1 MRILLAFIASL
12 AVVSGI
18 AETRTV
24 FVGDFFFQDEVSLN
38 SHTRINVGDSVEWQW
53 ISGSHTTTEVGE
65 LWNASINSITQTY
78 TRVFDEPGLWNYF
91 CTMDPLVMRG
101 TVRVDGKMTP
111 VSPSSVEV
119 SPGVIVSGGLPEVLE
134 SDDQRLVTRPG
145 VVFSTTSYPIVV
157 RATGFIPPG
166 TGEHALT
173 IRVEAHATSGTIVQR
188 TRLYDPF
195 QQKWEEVRIGFA
207 STTDTVVEATVNDAE
222 RFQTPASGMTV
233 AEISFRAAGPVF
245 AYPWHARID
254 QIQWIAQ

>member
-1 MRILLAFIASL
+1 MRNLLALITALTASAAL
-12 AVVSGI
+12 AEI
-18 AETRTV
+18 RTV

-38 SHTRINVGDSVEWQW
+38 SHTRINVGDSVKWQW
-53 ISGSHTTTEVGE
+53 INGSHTTTEVGE
-65 LWNASINSITQTY
+65 LWNASLNSITQSY
-78 TRVFDEPGLWNYF
+78 TRVFNEPGLWEYF

-101 TVRVDGKMTP
+101 TVRVDGTMTP
-111 VSPSSVEV
+111 VSPSSIEV
-119 SPGVIVSGGLPEVLE
+119 GPGVIVSGGLAEVLE
-134 SDDQRLVTRPG
+134 SDDQRLILRPG
-145 VVFSTTSYPIVV
+145 VVFSTASYPVVV

-188 TRLYDPF
+188 IRLYDPF

-207 STTDTVVEATVNDAE
+207 SLTDNVVEATVNDAE
-222 RFQTPASGMTV
+222 RFQTPATGMTV
-233 AEISFRAAGPVF
+233 AEISYRAAGPVF

>member
-1 MRILLAFIASL
+1 MRTLIAFIATLS
-12 AVVSGI
+12 VVSGT

-24 FVGDFFFQDEVSLN
+24 FVGDFFFQDELSLN
-38 SHTRINVGDSVEWQW
+38 SHTRINAGDSVKWQW
-53 ISGSHTTTEVGE
+53 VSGSHTTTEVGE

-78 TRVFDEPGLWNYF
+78 TRVFEEPGLWEYF

-111 VSPSSVEV
+111 VAPSSIDV
-119 SPGVIVSGGLPEVLE
+119 SPGVIVSGGLTDILE
-134 SDDQRLVTRPG
+134 SDNQRLVVRPG
-145 VVFSTTSYPIVV
+145 VVFSNASYPIVV

-166 TGEHALT
+166 TGDHALT

-188 TRLYDPF
+188 IRLYDPF
-195 QQKWEEVRIGFA
+195 QQKWEEVRIGF
-207 STTDTVVEATVNDAE
+207 SSITDTVVEATVNDPE

-233 AEISFRAAGPVF
+233 AEVSYRAAGPVF